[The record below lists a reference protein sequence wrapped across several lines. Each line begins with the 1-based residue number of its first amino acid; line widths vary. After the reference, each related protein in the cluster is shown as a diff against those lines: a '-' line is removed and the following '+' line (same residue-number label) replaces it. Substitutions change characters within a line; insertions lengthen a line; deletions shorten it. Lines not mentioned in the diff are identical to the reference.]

1 MIGPVQAKLMFV
13 GNITTGGFKIQE
25 GQATLFKIEW
35 MQTMQFNFN
44 DEQMIVRLNEKKQ
57 RTITF
62 DNAEFYNQFKEIHSE
77 VAPKENPFLGFKS
90 SFVPRA
96 TVVQNPKTVKN

>member
-1 MIGPVQAKLMFV
+1 
-13 GNITTGGFKIQE
+13 
-25 GQATLFKIEW
+25 
-35 MQTMQFNFN
+35 
-44 DEQMIVRLNEKKQ
+44 MIVRLNEKKQ

-96 TVVQNPKTVKN
+96 TVV